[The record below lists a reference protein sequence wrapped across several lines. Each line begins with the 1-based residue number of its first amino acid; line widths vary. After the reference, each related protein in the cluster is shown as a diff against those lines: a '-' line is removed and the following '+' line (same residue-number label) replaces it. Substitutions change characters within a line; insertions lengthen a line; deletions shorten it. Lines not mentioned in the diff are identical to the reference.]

1 MSELGLGNVPLF
13 EGLSP
18 QELARVAELSS
29 QVDVVP
35 GAVLV
40 DQGDPGTFCFVILSG
55 NASVYMNGEYVAT
68 SGPGVMVGE
77 MALHDLHPRTA
88 TVVANSEMSLLR
100 FDIRAFRALLEE
112 MPRASERI
120 QAVLAQRLGRRN
132 PGS

>member
-1 MSELGLGNVPLF
+1 
-13 EGLSP
+13 
-18 QELARVAELSS
+18 
-29 QVDVVP
+29 
-35 GAVLV
+35 
-40 DQGDPGTFCFVILSG
+40 
-55 NASVYMNGEYVAT
+55 
-68 SGPGVMVGE
+68 MVGE